1 MVEVVVVELAV
12 FEVVDVEEEVVLVDF
27 VDVNVL
33 VEVEIV
39 VLDDVA
45 DDVTD
50 VVGVLVDIDEAVVLV
65 ELTVVVFSALTASRA
80 IFLVVIL
87 KCSTS
92 SRNSF
97 GLVNSVA
104 TSSLNFFNVSCKLF
118 KSLTIFT
125 LIGPGVV
132 VTFGVV
138 TVVVLFS

>member
-97 GLVNSVA
+97 GLVSSVA